1 MYNANQHY
9 DKNNYNELLYK
20 GITGY
25 IFRYQHK
32 ILTPNY
38 LIDKKKVLEVGPGFE
53 PHIKFRKLNF
63 DEYHCLEINDTNDIK
78 NFYRENFKN
87 IIFNIYDG
95 LKIDYPDES
104 FDRVIISHTLEH
116 IPNPENH
123 MNELLR
129 VLKPNGVI
137 SIALPC
143 DNGLLWRLG
152 RFYNKMTHN
161 RKNNISDLDYDYFVA
176 NEHINTIYQLK
187 AILKKKFIIK
197 YEIFLPFRIKIIDL
211 NLIYVCQI
219 YKE

>member
-53 PHIKFRKLNF
+53 PHIKFKKLNF
-63 DEYHCLEINDTNDIK
+63 DEYHCLEINNTNDIK

-176 NEHINTIYQLK
+176 NEHINTIYQIK

-197 YEIFLPFRIKIIDL
+197 DEIFLPFRIKIIDL

>member
-176 NEHINTIYQLK
+176 NEHINTIYQIK

-197 YEIFLPFRIKIIDL
+197 DEIFLPFRIKIIDL